1 MRWRIIF
8 ATETDTNSYINQ
20 SWWCTRLIT
29 LYFIDVYA
37 LALFF
42 IFSSKFVSMLERR
55 TFPILILCRF
65 LQQHLL
71 VQLHTYVS
79 LALNKDMKF
88 NLEDPLEKRSVHYSQ
103 GVIGNTTFG
112 RMKSMQIL
120 IKSCI

>member
-1 MRWRIIF
+1 MTWLCSSSLVASLCLWLER
-8 ATETDTNSYINQ
+8 EPLQ
-20 SWWCTRLIT
+20 C
-29 LYFIDVYA
+29 
-37 LALFF
+37 LFF
-42 IFSSKFVSMLERR
+42 G
-55 TFPILILCRF
+55 RF